1 MNLYGFGLSSKAKN
15 HIEELSGITI
25 TVPAMKAKEQEKG
38 AGLEAVLNSSR
49 DIIDDLKDE

>member
-1 MNLYGFGLSSKAKN
+1 MNLYGFGLSSKAKA

-25 TVPAMKAKEQEKG
+25 TVPTMKAKEQEKG